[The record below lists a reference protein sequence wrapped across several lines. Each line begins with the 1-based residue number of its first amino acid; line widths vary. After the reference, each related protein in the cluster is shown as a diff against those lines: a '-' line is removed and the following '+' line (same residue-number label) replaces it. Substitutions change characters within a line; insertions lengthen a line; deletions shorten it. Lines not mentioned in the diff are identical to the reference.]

1 MLSEAA
7 QSFCASGQHLYF
19 LVSWLFEANDMHTTD
34 LLFGV
39 DGVGEEVINDELSS
53 WIMGV
58 LGDL

>member
-1 MLSEAA
+1 MPADSISTSWYLGFLK
-7 QSFCASGQHLYF
+7 QMICTRRIYF
-19 LVSWLFEANDMHTTD
+19 L
-34 LLFGV
+34 GV